1 MRISE
6 LGDPV
11 HSSLPWAT
19 SGLQPIQS
27 DILHYTYFHNKVLK
41 IQQCSGKSIFGV
53 LIIEFVEFLSIRC
66 FCDSSLCMSMLF
78 DGTQT
83 SDKKLI

>member
-6 LGDPV
+6 FANPV
-11 HSSLPWAT
+11 YSSLPWAT
-19 SGLQPIQS
+19 SGLQPIPS
-27 DILHYTYFHNKVLK
+27 DIFLYTYFYNKVLK

-66 FCDSSLCMSMLF
+66 FCDASLCMSMSF